1 MAVFRVLD
9 ALDAPHGGSIL
20 RLRLQEGDAP
30 SIKEIKGATLS
41 GRAPDGTEASARVRG
56 FAVFGGKPSD
66 ERLKATGRIDVHVED
81 AQTGGT
87 TEIARTW
94 TVQAP

>member
-30 SIKEIKGATLS
+30 SIKEIKGRKVIVSSTLS
-41 GRAPDGTEASARVRG
+41 AHGKVCAKGEVVAVQMPEGLFPDNN
-56 FAVFGGKPSD
+56 
-66 ERLKATGRIDVHVED
+66 
-81 AQTGGT
+81 
-87 TEIARTW
+87 
-94 TVQAP
+94 